1 MAFAPTS
8 TYFDQK
14 ATIIGI
20 FDEKEYGNYFEFSH
34 NDDDLL
40 SYFGKEFPHKVWVTN
55 ASSDDRGYRYATVK
69 KTVAYVVID
78 EDDNGEP
85 VIEKWNIKGHRI
97 YENKSK

>member
-1 MAFAPTS
+1 MWGGGGGVSGPSSPGAVGGAV
-8 TYFDQK
+8 
-14 ATIIGI
+14 
-20 FDEKEYGNYFEFSH
+20 
-34 NDDDLL
+34 L